1 MSYTWMFLSSDTE
14 ANLLPSGLCA
24 TAHTYRVEDETYC
37 VELDGYASVVLSHL
51 IRVICECVQT
61 LPLLH
66 IPHLD
71 CGVGGGGNE
80 AGVVRGEG
88 DTQHPAGVAGA
99 RSQKAAVL
107 SDRSNKIMLST
118 V

>member
-1 MSYTWMFLSSDTE
+1 MRHSPHLQSERRIQRCF
-14 ANLLPSGLCA
+14 
-24 TAHTYRVEDETYC
+24 
-37 VELDGYASVVLSHL
+37 ELDGYASVVLSHL

-66 IPHLD
+66 IPDLD

-99 RSQKAAVL
+99 RPQEATVL
-107 SDRSNKIMLST
+107 SERSSEDI
-118 V
+118 